1 MFLFVFEVCF
11 QFCVWL
17 IFYLFLSGKDI
28 EIALTEIQELQQKL
42 DNLST
47 QNVNFKD
54 KISFLETENK
64 KLNR

>member
-1 MFLFVFEVCF
+1 M
-11 QFCVWL
+11 
-17 IFYLFLSGKDI
+17 INIYLFLSGKDI